1 MGLKEPPKIPMDASP
16 DEGKASP
23 DPSEGR
29 GVFCWVM
36 LFDGFIGDV

>member
-23 DPSEGR
+23 NPSEGR
-29 GVFCWVM
+29 GV
-36 LFDGFIGDV
+36 LIGVK